1 LRLREQYVL
10 SALTALVKS
19 GIDPQGIRSLG
30 DLTSP
35 ASFKLLIRERLKSD
49 GPQASAY
56 NEGLAK
62 ALIAIAVEWVRP
74 DREIIVELKRL
85 SSRIPKAPAGLTE
98 KNKTVLREF
107 SDPEILERLK
117 KLPDKLWQRAER
129 RPPSFK
135 TLADRQAALAIS
147 ILTFAPL
154 RISNLVALQFGGT
167 LHLGKRD
174 TLVSLID
181 IPSSEMKSRQPFMI
195 ELPPAVTAKLRA
207 YREMLQAE
215 FGRTP
220 VHLFDT
226 GLGSTKLAAS
236 IAWLIKRTIRRHLGL
251 HMTAH
256 QFRHVMGA
264 LMIEDEPSASSFET
278 ARQLLGHRNIAT
290 TVRYYTGQNT
300 ISAGRRHQKLI
311 EAKIAG
317 SSLPRAGRRSK
328 KR

>member
-1 LRLREQYVL
+1 
-10 SALTALVKS
+10 
-19 GIDPQGIRSLG
+19 
-30 DLTSP
+30 
-35 ASFKLLIRERLKSD
+35 
-49 GPQASAY
+49 
-56 NEGLAK
+56 
-62 ALIAIAVEWVRP
+62 VRP
-74 DREIIVELKRL
+74 DREVILELKRL
-85 SSRIPKAPAGLTE
+85 SSRISKAPPGLTE

-107 SDPEILERLK
+107 SDPEMMKRLR
-117 KLPDKLWQRAER
+117 KLPDQLWRQAER
-129 RPPSFK
+129 RRPSSFK
-135 TLADRQAALAIS
+135 ALADRQAALAIS

-181 IPSSEMKSRQPFMI
+181 IPASEMKSRLPFMI

-226 GLGSTKLAAS
+226 GLGHPKLAAS

-300 ISAGRRHQKLI
+300 ILAGRRHQKLI

-317 SSLPRAGRRSK
+317 SSPPRAGRRSK